1 MVGMATLYLVDKYL
15 VKVSMSLERPIPR
28 PTGTVE
34 DMIAVKR
41 TTVRRHREAQ
51 PSINAPEQDTL
62 PGPDSSDE

>member
-1 MVGMATLYLVDKYL
+1 V
-15 VKVSMSLERPIPR
+15 SLERPIPR

-34 DMIAVKR
+34 DMIAIKR

-51 PSINAPEQDTL
+51 PSINFPEQDTL